1 MRKEYGPSQG
11 REMIRGLA
19 EAGQEVKREELMKKL
34 PLNHTLRYLCSN
46 GILPTVRNYIQLDT
60 LADAS
65 TLDDLGP
72 ETRAEVEGLIEDGL
86 LIDTIN
92 EFMQ

>member
-1 MRKEYGPSQG
+1 MKKEYDPSQG
-11 REMIRGLA
+11 AEMIRGLA
-19 EAGQEVKREELMKKL
+19 EAAQQVQREELMKKL
-34 PLNHTLRYLCSN
+34 PLNYTLRFLYSN
-46 GILPTVRNYIQLDT
+46 NILPTVRNYIQLDT
-60 LADAS
+60 MGDAS

-86 LIDTIN
+86 LVDTIN